1 MFHCLLL
8 PHHYQH
14 HPVGKAT
21 DRTHF
26 PPQSIKSKAK
36 LGRFSMNPPFK
47 PGIREAK
54 EVITYC
60 EQAAHGILG
69 HLVNLPILQLGK
81 VRPKTFFN
89 SPEMAQFLRSRAIPR
104 PRDANFQPEQA
115 GTIHQCC
122 LLPLCHETLSSLL
135 DSYLAKYQVSLQ
147 TQYTHT
153 HTHTHTHTLL
163 IRN

>member
-14 HPVGKAT
+14 NPVGKT
-21 DRTHF
+21 TERTCF
-26 PPQSIKSKAK
+26 PPQSVKSKAK
-36 LGRFSMNPPFK
+36 LGHFSMNPPFK
-47 PGIREAK
+47 SGIREAK
-54 EVITYC
+54 EVITSC
-60 EQAAHGILG
+60 ELAAHRILN
-69 HLVNLPILQLGK
+69 HLVHLPILQLGK

-89 SPEMAQFLRSRAIPR
+89 SLEMAQFLRSRAIPG

-153 HTHTHTHTLL
+153 HTHTHTPS
-163 IRN
+163 